1 MGLQVNGTSQ
11 AQPMNGVSFG
21 QPTINYYVG
30 TKPGEPDSYQGKTLL
45 GTVTKWGGFAAVV
58 ASALLF
64 HRNIGNF
71 IGRKLPSFHKW
82 CGEHIGSHL
91 KNFIGRH
98 PDSWYKKWPLSA
110 KHRLNSWGEKVLKW
124 FTT

>member
-1 MGLQVNGTSQ
+1 MGIQVNGTAQ
-11 AQPMNGVSFG
+11 PQPMNGVSFG

-30 TKPGEPDSYQGKTLL
+30 TKPGEPDSYQGKTLT
-45 GTVTKWGGFAAVV
+45 GTVIKLGAL
-58 ASALLF
+58 ASVLLF

-82 CGEHIGSHL
+82 CGEHIGSHIR
-91 KNFIGRH
+91 NFIGKH
-98 PDSWYKKWPLSA
+98 PDSWYTKWPLSV
-110 KHRLNSWGEKVLKW
+110 KNHLNGWGEKILKW